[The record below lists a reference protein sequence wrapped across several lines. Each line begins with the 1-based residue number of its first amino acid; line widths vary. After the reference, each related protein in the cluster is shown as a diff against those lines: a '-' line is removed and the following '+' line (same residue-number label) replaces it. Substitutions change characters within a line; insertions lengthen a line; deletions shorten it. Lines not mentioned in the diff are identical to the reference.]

1 MNQAR
6 PFVAL
11 GLALLAVS
19 CAVSDGPPEGFQLV
33 EEVERIGDEIVIPY
47 EKYVLDNGLT
57 VVLHHDDSDP
67 LVHVDVTYH
76 VGSAREEIG
85 KSGFAHFFEHM
96 MFQGSENVGDDQHF
110 KIVNESGGQLNG
122 TTNIDRTNYYQTV
135 PRNQL
140 EKILW
145 LEADRMGFLLPAVTQ
160 EKFEIQ
166 RSTVKN
172 ERAQNYEN
180 KPYGLQFERTIEA
193 LYPQGHPYSWMTIGY
208 VEDLDRVD
216 VDDLKAFFRRWY
228 GPNNATLTI
237 GGDFDREQTL
247 QWVRK
252 YFGPIPRGAAV
263 ESADKWPVTLAAD
276 RYLSMEDN
284 VEAPLLR
291 ITLPTVYF
299 GHPDEVALDALTN
312 ILVRGTSSM
321 LYRKLQSTSMAV
333 TATGTHSCG
342 ELACALTFAFMP
354 AEGYSLHDMRTAF
367 AEVLQEF
374 DENGASDDDLIKIK
388 NGAKARAIFQMQSV
402 SGKVGYLALME
413 TLKGNP
419 NQIGDNVAA
428 IEALTKEDIVRV
440 FEQYLKDKPAVY
452 LRIVPQ
458 GDLDTLET
466 PTNWTFPGRDLSASG
481 SAVAEDLAVPPVV
494 DSFDRSVMP
503 AAGPVPA
510 LQSLQSWSAELPNGI
525 SVMGV
530 QTDEVPTSAVLMRM
544 KVGQQHEG
552 RDKLGVANLT
562 AYVMNES
569 TELSSAEDLNLRLAK
584 LSSTLRFYTD
594 GEYAFMS
601 VGGLTSTL
609 DETLEIAAE
618 RLTRPKFEASEF
630 DRWKKQAL
638 KLIALG
644 KEYAPEVANGIVPL
658 VLFGTD
664 NNFAYPSLGLAESV
678 ENVTLDDVRRFYE
691 QHYSPSVAEILVI
704 SDLAEEEVMER
715 LSVLSEWEADAVP
728 AAADIEPFPEVQG
741 GAIYFVHLDGAKQ
754 SEIRVASRSVT
765 YDALGEHYRLTLL
778 NHSLAGSFN
787 SRINLNLREDKGY
800 TYGAFAYLRANET
813 TGRYVIQTSVRND
826 VTAAAIEEIFE
837 EIGDVYGEG
846 ITDEELVFTRRAIG
860 QRDALAYETPNH
872 KVHILA
878 LTQRYGLGHDWP
890 KQQHDVLMNIGIDE
904 LNELAREHL
913 DVDEMITVV
922 VGDRAEVLADLKS
935 LGRPVI
941 EVDKQGNPVLS
952 DLSGEL
958 EHENQVTE
966 LGAVEPRS

>member
-1 MNQAR
+1 MAGAS
-6 PFVAL
+6 VA
-11 GLALLAVS
+11 AVLLTACS
-19 CAVSDGPPEGFQLV
+19 ITDELHDDSDGIRLIETV
-33 EEVERIGDEIVIPY
+33 SRVGDEIVIPY

-57 VVLHHDDSDP
+57 VLLHHDDSDP

-96 MFQGSENVGDDQHF
+96 MFQGSENVEDDQHF
-110 KIVNESGGQLNG
+110 KIVNESGGTLNG

-237 GGDFDREQTL
+237 GGDFDRDQAL
-247 QWVRK
+247 GWVKK
-252 YFGPIPRGAAV
+252 YFGPIPQGPAV
-263 ESADKWPVTLAAD
+263 EPAPKWPVMLDAD

-284 VEAPLLR
+284 VTAPMVR

-299 GHPDEVALDALTN
+299 GHPDEVALDALAD
-312 ILVRGTSSM
+312 ILAKGTSSL
-321 LYRKLQSTSMAV
+321 LYRRLQQSGQAASAV
-333 TATGTHSCG
+333 GSHTCG
-342 ELACALTFAFMP
+342 ELSCALTFSFMP
-354 AEGYSLHDMRTAF
+354 ADGYTLHDMQRGFDEA
-367 AEVLQEF
+367 LREF
-374 DENGASDDDLIKIK
+374 DERGVTEDDLTKIK
-388 NGAKARAIFQMQSV
+388 NAATAQAVFRMQSV
-402 SGKVGYLALME
+402 GGKVGYLALME

-419 NQIGDNVAA
+419 NEIGANIAR
-428 IEALTKEDIVRV
+428 IEALTKADIRRV
-440 FEQYLKDKPAVY
+440 YEQYVKGQPAVY
-452 LRIVPQ
+452 VRIVPEGGRDSLQ
-458 GDLDTLET
+458 T
-466 PTNWTFPGRDLSASG
+466 PDNWTFPGRDIPEASSVQSANVV
-481 SAVAEDLAVPPVV
+481 VAPVE

-503 AAGPVPA
+503 PAGPVPS
-510 LQSLQSWSAELPNGI
+510 LQSLEMWQSELPNGI
-525 SVMGV
+525 GVTGV
-530 QTDEVPTSAVLMRM
+530 QTHEVPTTAVLMRM
-544 KVGQQHEG
+544 RVGLQHEP

-562 AYVMNES
+562 AYVLNES
-569 TELSSAEDLNLRLAK
+569 TELSTAEDLNLRLAK

-601 VGGLTSTL
+601 IGGLTSTL

-618 RLTRPKFEASEF
+618 RLKRPKFDASEF
-630 DRWKKQAL
+630 DRWQKQAL

-644 KEYAPEVANGIVPL
+644 EDFAPEVANRVLPL

-664 NNFAYPSLGLAESV
+664 NNFAYSSIGLKESV
-678 ENVTLDDVRRFYE
+678 ENVTLDDVRTFYA
-691 QHYSPSVAEILVI
+691 QHYSPAVAEILVI
-704 SDLAEEEVMER
+704 SDLTEDEVMER
-715 LSVLSEWEADAVP
+715 LSILAGWGGDAVP
-728 AAADIEPFPEVQG
+728 AAAEIRPFPEVRG
-741 GAIYFVHLDGAKQ
+741 GAIYLVHQAGAQQ
-754 SEIRVASRSVT
+754 SEVRVVSRSVT

-778 NHSLAGSFN
+778 NHSLGGSFN

-800 TYGAFAYLRANET
+800 TYGAFAYLRSNET

-826 VTAAAIEEIFE
+826 VTAAAIDEIFE
-837 EIGDVYGEG
+837 EIRGVHENG
-846 ITDEELVFTRRAIG
+846 ITEEELLFTRRAIG

-872 KVHILA
+872 KVHVMA
-878 LTQRYGLGHDWP
+878 LTQRYGLRHDWP
-890 KQQHDVLMNIGIDE
+890 RRQHDILMNIGVDE

-913 DVDEMITVV
+913 DVEEMITVV
-922 VGDRAEVLADLKS
+922 VGDRDEILDDLET

-941 EVDKQGNPVLS
+941 EIDMQGNIANDKPMGS
-952 DLSGEL
+952 
-958 EHENQVTE
+958 
-966 LGAVEPRS
+966 AVGS

>member
-1 MNQAR
+1 MNHAR
-6 PFVAL
+6 PFVAVC
-11 GLALLAVS
+11 LALSAVS
-19 CAVSDGPPEGFQLV
+19 CAVSDRPLQGLQLV
-33 EEVERIGDEIVIPY
+33 EKVERTGDEIVIPY

-57 VVLHHDDSDP
+57 VVLHHDGSDP

-96 MFQGSENVGDDQHF
+96 MFQGSENVEDDQHF
-110 KIVNESGGQLNG
+110 KIVNESGGTLNG

-135 PRNQL
+135 PKNQL

-247 QWVRK
+247 QWVLK
-252 YFGPIPRGAAV
+252 YFGPIPQGAAV
-263 ESADKWPVTLAAD
+263 EPAEKRPVTLDAD

-291 ITLPTVYF
+291 ITVPTVYF
-299 GHPDEVALDALTN
+299 DHPDEVALDALTN
-312 ILVRGTSSM
+312 ILVRGTSSL
-321 LYRKLQSTSMAV
+321 LYRRLESTGMA
-333 TATGTHSCG
+333 TSATGTHSCG
-342 ELACALTFAFMP
+342 ELACALTFGLMP
-354 AEGYSLHDMRTAF
+354 AEGYSLHDMRMAF
-367 AEVLQEF
+367 EQVLEEF
-374 DENGASDDDLIKIK
+374 DENGASEDDLIKIK
-388 NGAKARAIFQMQSV
+388 NGAKARAVFQMQSV

-419 NQIGDNVAA
+419 NQIGDNIAR
-428 IEALTKEDIVRV
+428 IEALTKADIVRV

-452 LRIVPQ
+452 LRIVPK
-458 GDLDTLET
+458 GEIDALET
-466 PTNWTFPGRDLSASG
+466 PANWTFPGRDLSASG
-481 SAVAEDLAVPPVV
+481 VSEVDDFVVPPIA
-494 DSFDRSVMP
+494 DSFDRGVMP
-503 AAGPVPA
+503 PAGPVPA
-510 LQSLQSWSAELPNGI
+510 LQSLQSWTSALPNGI

-530 QTDEVPTSAVLMRM
+530 QTDEVPTTAVLMRM
-544 KVGQQHEG
+544 KVGQQHEV
-552 RDKLGVANLT
+552 RDKLGVGNLT

-601 VGGLTSTL
+601 IGGLTDVL
-609 DETLEIAAE
+609 DETLEIAVE

-664 NNFAYPSLGLAESV
+664 NNFAYSSLGLKESV
-678 ENVTLDDVRRFYE
+678 ENVTLDDVRSFYD
-691 QHYSPSVAEILVI
+691 QHYSPTVAEVLVI
-704 SDLAEEEVMER
+704 SDLPQDEVMER
-715 LSVLSEWEADAVP
+715 LSVLSDWEADAVP
-728 AAADIEPFPEVQG
+728 AAADIRPFPELQG
-741 GAIYFVHLDGAKQ
+741 GAIYLVDMAGAKQ
-754 SEIRVASRSVT
+754 SEIRVVSRSVT

-778 NHSLAGSFN
+778 NHSLGGSFN

-813 TGRYVIQTSVRND
+813 TGRYVVQTSVRND
-826 VTAAAIEEIFE
+826 VTAAAIEEIFK
-837 EIGDVYGEG
+837 EIRGVHSEG

-872 KVHILA
+872 KVHIMA

-890 KQQHDVLMNIGIDE
+890 RQQHDILMSVDVEE
-904 LNELAREHL
+904 LNELAKAHL
-913 DVDEMITVV
+913 DTDEMITVV
-922 VGDRAEVLADLKS
+922 VGDKAEILSDLET
-935 LGRPVI
+935 LGRPII
-941 EVDKQGNPVLS
+941 EIDRQGIPLS
-952 DLSGEL
+952 TDRAEL
-958 EHENQVTE
+958 RRQ
-966 LGAVEPRS
+966 

>member
-1 MNQAR
+1 MNYAR
-6 PFVAL
+6 PFFAL
-11 GLALLAVS
+11 WLGLLAVS
-19 CAVSDGPPEGFQLV
+19 CAFWDKPKPSPGLRLV
-33 EEVERIGDEIVIPY
+33 EKVDRVDDDIVIPY

-57 VVLHHDDSDP
+57 VLLHHDDSDP

-96 MFQGSENVGDDQHF
+96 MFQGSENVADDQHF
-110 KIVNESGGQLNG
+110 KIVNEAGGTLNG

-135 PRNQL
+135 PKNQL

-180 KPYGLQFERTIEA
+180 RPYGLQFERTIEA

-237 GGDFDREQTL
+237 GGDFVRDQALR
-247 QWVRK
+247 WVRK
-252 YFGPIPRGAAV
+252 YFGPIPRGPAV
-263 ESADKWPVTLAAD
+263 EPAGKWPVTLDSD
-276 RYLSMEDN
+276 RRLSMEDK
-284 VEAPLLR
+284 VAAPLLR
-291 ITLPTVYF
+291 ITVPTVYF
-299 GHPDEVALDALTN
+299 GHPDEVALDALSD
-312 ILVRGTSSM
+312 ILAKGTSSL
-321 LYRKLQSTSMAV
+321 LYRRLQSTGMAAS
-333 TATGTHSCG
+333 TTGAHSCG
-342 ELACALTFAFMP
+342 ELACALTFSLMP
-354 AEGYSLHDMRTAF
+354 AEAYSLHDVRLAFERALREF
-367 AEVLQEF
+367 AEH
-374 DENGASDDDLIKIK
+374 GASDDDLIKIK
-388 NGAKARAIFQMQSV
+388 NSAKAEAIFRMQSV
-402 SGKVGYLALME
+402 SGKVSYLALME
-413 TLKGNP
+413 TLKGSP
-419 NQIGDNVAA
+419 NQIGDEIAG
-428 IEALTKEDIVRV
+428 IEALTKADIVRV
-440 FEQYLKDKPAVY
+440 FQQYLRDKPAVY
-452 LRIVPQ
+452 LSIVPQ
-458 GDLDTLET
+458 GELDTLKT
-466 PTNWTFPGRDLSASG
+466 PANWTFPGRDLPAPG
-481 SAVAEDLAVPPVV
+481 SAAAEHPAGPPVA

-503 AAGPVPA
+503 PAGPVPA
-510 LQSLQSWSAELPNGI
+510 LQSLQSWNAELPNGI

-530 QTDEVPTSAVLMRM
+530 QTDEVPTTAMLMRM
-544 KVGQQHEG
+544 KVGQQHEV

-569 TELSSAEDLNLRLAK
+569 TELCSAADLNLRLAK

-601 VGGLTSTL
+601 IGGLTAML
-609 DETLEIAAE
+609 DETLEIATE
-618 RLTRPKFEASEF
+618 RLTRPKFEPAEF

-644 KEYAPEVANGIVPL
+644 KDYAPEVANGIVPL
-658 VLFGTD
+658 LLFGAD
-664 NNFAYPSLGLAESV
+664 NNFAYSSLGLKESV
-678 ENVTLDDVRRFYE
+678 ENVTLDDVRRFYDR
-691 QHYSPSVAEILVI
+691 HYSPTVAEILVI
-704 SDLAEEEVMER
+704 SDLAQNEVMER
-715 LSVLSEWEADAVP
+715 LAGLSAWQTGAVP
-728 AAADIEPFPEVQG
+728 AAADIRPFPELHG
-741 GAIYFVHLDGAKQ
+741 GAIYLVDLAGAKQ

-800 TYGAFAYLRANET
+800 SYGAFAYLRANET
-813 TGRYVIQTSVRND
+813 TGRYVVRTSVRND
-826 VTAAAIEEIFE
+826 ATAAAIEEIFK
-837 EIGDVYGEG
+837 EIRGVHSEG

-872 KVHILA
+872 KVHIMA

-890 KQQHDVLMNIGIDE
+890 RQQHDILMNIGVEE
-904 LNELAREHL
+904 LNELARAHL

-922 VGDRAEVLADLKS
+922 VGDKAEILSDLET
-935 LGRPVI
+935 LGRPII
-941 EVDKQGNPVLS
+941 EIDEQGRTLPGNFFGKL
-952 DLSGEL
+952 
-958 EHENQVTE
+958 
-966 LGAVEPRS
+966 RR